1 MVTTDAWCG
10 DHAPYRPATGLGA
23 LTGGSCSRRE
33 PLAEAGRPAAG
44 AGGLVD
50 VRSEGYIHRMMKNVI
65 EIANLRVVRG
75 GREVLP
81 DLSVTVPAGRVVGL
95 LGPSGSGKSTLI
107 RAVVGVQVVE
117 SGEITVLGEPAGS
130 PSLRD
135 RIGYVT
141 QDPSVY
147 DDLSVRANVRYF
159 ASILGVRSAAADEA
173 IEAVDLTS
181 HADVLVGKLSG
192 GQRSRVSLAAALVGD
207 PELLVLD
214 EPTVGLDPVLRRDLW
229 GLFNRL
235 AAQGRSLLVSS
246 HVMDEASRC
255 DRLLLLREGE
265 ILADDTLPGLLER
278 TGTDDAEQ
286 AFLALIDRAA
296 QEAR

>member
-1 MVTTDAWCG
+1 MMNNAV
-10 DHAPYRPATGLGA
+10 
-23 LTGGSCSRRE
+23 E
-33 PLAEAGRPAAG
+33 
-44 AGGLVD
+44 
-50 VRSEGYIHRMMKNVI
+50 VR
-65 EIANLRVVRG
+65 NLRVVRG
-75 GREVLP
+75 GRTVLP
-81 DLSVTVPAGRVVGL
+81 DLSVDIPPGQVVGL

-130 PSLRD
+130 PSLRH
-135 RIGYVT
+135 RVGYVT
-141 QDPSVY
+141 QSPSVY

-159 ASILGVRSAAADEA
+159 GSILGMPRSAADEA

-181 HADVLVGKLSG
+181 HADVLVGRLSG

-229 GLFNRL
+229 ALFNRL
-235 AAQGRSLLVSS
+235 AHQGHSLLVSS

-265 ILADDTLPGLLER
+265 ILADDTLPALLTR
-278 TGTDDAEQ
+278 TGTPDAEA
-286 AFLALIDRAA
+286 AFLSLIDHA
-296 QEAR
+296 EEVAR

>member
-1 MVTTDAWCG
+1 MMNNAV
-10 DHAPYRPATGLGA
+10 
-23 LTGGSCSRRE
+23 E
-33 PLAEAGRPAAG
+33 
-44 AGGLVD
+44 
-50 VRSEGYIHRMMKNVI
+50 VR
-65 EIANLRVVRG
+65 NLRVVRG
-75 GREVLP
+75 GRTVLP
-81 DLSVTVPAGRVVGL
+81 DLSVDIPTGQVVGL

-130 PSLRD
+130 AGLRH

-141 QDPSVY
+141 QSPSVY

-159 ASILGVRSAAADEA
+159 GSILGVPRSAADEA

-181 HADVLVGKLSG
+181 HADVLVGRLSG

-229 GLFNRL
+229 DLFNRL
-235 AAQGRSLLVSS
+235 AHQGHSLLVSS

-255 DRLLLLREGE
+255 DRLLLLREGQ
-265 ILADDTLPGLLER
+265 ILADDTLPALLAR
-278 TGTDDAEQ
+278 TGTADAEAAFLSLIDHADDAKE
-286 AFLALIDRAA
+286 
-296 QEAR
+296 EVAR

>member
-1 MVTTDAWCG
+1 
-10 DHAPYRPATGLGA
+10 
-23 LTGGSCSRRE
+23 
-33 PLAEAGRPAAG
+33 
-44 AGGLVD
+44 
-50 VRSEGYIHRMMKNVI
+50 MMKNAI
-65 EIANLRVVRG
+65 EVTNLRVVRG
-75 GREVLP
+75 GSEVLP
-81 DLSVTVPAGRVVGL
+81 DLTVSIPSGQVVGL

-117 SGEITVLGEPAGS
+117 SGSISVLGEPAGS
-130 PSLRD
+130 PSLRH

-141 QDPSVY
+141 QSPSVY

-159 ASILGVRSAAADEA
+159 ASILGAGAAAADEA

-181 HADVLVGKLSG
+181 HADALVGNLSG

-229 GLFNRL
+229 ELFQRL
-235 AAQGRSLLVSS
+235 AGPGRSLLVPS
-246 HVMDEASRC
+246 HVLAAARRC
-255 DRLLLLREGE
+255 ARLLLLRAGRL
-265 ILADDTLPGLLER
+265 LADDTLPALLAH

>member
-1 MVTTDAWCG
+1 
-10 DHAPYRPATGLGA
+10 
-23 LTGGSCSRRE
+23 
-33 PLAEAGRPAAG
+33 
-44 AGGLVD
+44 
-50 VRSEGYIHRMMKNVI
+50 MMKNVI
-65 EIANLRVVRG
+65 EIAHLRVVRG

-81 DLSVTVPAGRVVGL
+81 DLSVSVPAGQVVGL

-117 SGEITVLGEPAGS
+117 SGDITVLGEPAGS
-130 PSLRD
+130 PSLRQ
-135 RIGYVT
+135 RVGYVT
-141 QDPSVY
+141 QSPSVY

-159 ASILGVRSAAADEA
+159 ASILGVGASAADEA

-181 HADVLVGKLSG
+181 HADSLVGRLSG

-207 PELLVLD
+207 PEVLVLD

-229 GLFNRL
+229 DLFGRL

-246 HVMDEASRC
+246 HVMDEAARC

-265 ILADDTLPGLLER
+265 VLADATLPELLGR
-278 TGTDDAEQ
+278 TGATDAEG
-286 AFLALIDRAA
+286 AFLALIDRAE
-296 QEAR
+296 EAAR

>member
-1 MVTTDAWCG
+1 MMNNAV
-10 DHAPYRPATGLGA
+10 
-23 LTGGSCSRRE
+23 E
-33 PLAEAGRPAAG
+33 
-44 AGGLVD
+44 
-50 VRSEGYIHRMMKNVI
+50 VR
-65 EIANLRVVRG
+65 NLQVVRG
-75 GREVLP
+75 GRTVLP
-81 DLSVTVPAGRVVGL
+81 DLSVDIPTGQVVGL

-130 PSLRD
+130 AGLRH

-141 QDPSVY
+141 QSPSVY

-159 ASILGVRSAAADEA
+159 GSILGVPRSAADDA

-181 HADVLVGKLSG
+181 HADVLVGRLSG

-229 GLFNRL
+229 ALFNRL
-235 AAQGRSLLVSS
+235 AHQGHSLLVSS

-255 DRLLLLREGE
+255 DRLLLLREGR
-265 ILADDTLPGLLER
+265 ILADDTLPALLAR
-278 TGTDDAEQ
+278 TGTADAEAAFLSLIDHADDAKE
-286 AFLALIDRAA
+286 
-296 QEAR
+296 EVAR